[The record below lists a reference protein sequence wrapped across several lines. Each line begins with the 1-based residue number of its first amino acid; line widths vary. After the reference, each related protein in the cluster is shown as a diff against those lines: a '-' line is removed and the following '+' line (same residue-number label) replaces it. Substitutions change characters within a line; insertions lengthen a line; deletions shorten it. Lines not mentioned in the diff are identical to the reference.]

1 MKTIQPNTNI
11 ILEVF
16 KVPHHGSE
24 KNNQLGV
31 RITDDALEKKHHV
44 FMVMAMCYHFLF
56 DYFPFHKKSVCDDV
70 RRKILDA
77 IPTTN
82 GYQRDEHWIAHVK
95 DLGREFYEMQL
106 SKLHFVHN
114 DVRYNL
120 DTVTDIGYVTLL
132 LAERYQ
138 GIIAGND
145 VKDIIGGIRYESGV
159 QWDFQKIMRET
170 EDKAFY
176 ENVENDAVFIGTLR
190 VAYRV
195 KDFYTT
201 FR

>member
-1 MKTIQPNTNI
+1 VTTGDGLASHILHGMKTIQPNTNI

-24 KNNQLGV
+24 KNN
-31 RITDDALEKKHHV
+31 
-44 FMVMAMCYHFLF
+44 HFLF

-70 RRKILDA
+70 RKKILDA